1 MNQKNFEL
9 SVNDTCQ
16 RYVVPQNAEVYEN
29 QQFEQDEPIYEH
41 CMQRNNEA
49 VNQDQRVFTSTNGK
63 F

>member
-16 RYVVPQNAEVYEN
+16 RYVVSQNAEVYEN